1 MFSLSIFV
9 FVFILHVSSEY
20 LCDICLCD
28 QMYVDCT
35 SRNLV
40 TIPIKNERL
49 DTYDRWF
56 LDLRGNRIT
65 ARNFLD
71 WMQRNDRIKIVIDI
85 RNNSLCL
92 TEDESSWRV
101 SIISN
106 FYLLDID
113 FFHLV
118 PISCKLLAAKQLICS
133 TNFRWFV
140 SIFKRKKKDNFCWT
154 TFLN

>member
-1 MFSLSIFV
+1 MFSLAIFA
-9 FVFILHVSSEY
+9 FAFIVHVSGEY

-40 TIPIKNERL
+40 SIPVKNERL

-65 ARNFLD
+65 ADNFLD

-101 SIISN
+101 SIIFN
-106 FYLLDID
+106 F
-113 FFHLV
+113 
-118 PISCKLLAAKQLICS
+118 IC
-133 TNFRWFV
+133 
-140 SIFKRKKKDNFCWT
+140 
-154 TFLN
+154 